1 MAKKKQAPK
10 PEETKEEA
18 MANVDPRADSGKDD
32 DEEDI
37 EEEELNLDLED
48 RKKDY
53 SKLTKIKE
61 QLTDIYT
68 NIVRG
73 FEDKSEQNSTVD
85 RAWDMYN
92 CVLNENQAY
101 AGNSQIYVPLV
112 RDAIEARTTRFS
124 NQLFPQS
131 GRYAEVVGEGDTPW
145 DLMALLDY
153 YVGQTKLKSLIV
165 PSLMREGDC
174 SGQYSLCLEWSEKKR
189 HTVKKVKRAET
200 VSLLGNAPEEDE
212 TIDDREYEEINDAR
226 PDVVVL
232 DARNLVVLPA
242 SVDEIEDAEIV
253 AVCMWLSKAAVKKKI
268 RDKVFDKEAGEKLID
283 NFQTTNSGNTQ
294 QPDTEKKAL
303 NQAGVKTDSKGNTR
317 ALIYKAWSK
326 VKIKGEYR
334 LCEMYFAGED
344 NILSCKRIPL
354 WADRVPVISKPV
366 IKVPGSFWGKSP
378 AAAVE
383 KLQYQAN
390 DAVNIGMDS
399 AQYALMPIVMT
410 DPEKNPKIGSMIM
423 AQAAIWETS
432 PKDTT
437 FAQFPPLY
445 RDALSIVAACKDQ
458 VMQSLGVNSAMM
470 PHAAGSNAKKP
481 SQAQAAQEQQ
491 VALESTNNAVN
502 ILEESVLNEILRWFY
517 EMDYQFREKPITIQ
531 KFGQMGLQADLQQ
544 VPLIEVNAHYQFRWN
559 GTEANQTV
567 QQVQQMIAA
576 MNVLRGIPPQQLNGR
591 KLDITPILEKLAGAA
606 FGPRIAPKVLID
618 ERHMMAMDP
627 NMENQLML
635 GGFPVH
641 INPQDNDIEH
651 IQAHQAAMS
660 HDMSGFIHPHIME
673 HIMAM
678 KAKNQAAQGGPP
690 ASQGAPGVPGGAG
703 PGVAGTPRQGA
714 QPGNPRPQQPPGAVS
729 RDQMPLSMPRKAGIG

>member
-1 MAKKKQAPK
+1 MAKTKQAPN
-10 PEETKEEA
+10 PEDTKEEA

-53 SKLTKIKE
+53 SGLKKVKE
-61 QLTDIYT
+61 QLQDIYT

-73 FEDKSEQNSTVD
+73 FEDKSEQNSTID

-145 DLMALLDY
+145 DLMALLNY
-153 YVGQTKLKSLIV
+153 YVGQTKLRSLIV
-165 PSLMREGDC
+165 PALMREGDC

-242 SVDEIEDAEIV
+242 SVDETEDAEIV

-470 PHAAGSNAKKP
+470 PHAAGSNSKKP

-591 KLDITPILEKLAGAA
+591 KLDITPILEVLVENVFGAEL
-606 FGPRIAPKVLID
+606 GGRILID
-618 ERHMMAMDP
+618 DRNKFTIPPEIEDEMMVNGIPADVHEFDDDNAHMKSHQQAGQSSGDP
-627 NMENQLML
+627 AGLIRNHM
-635 GGFPVH
+635 
-641 INPQDNDIEH
+641 
-651 IQAHQAAMS
+651 QAHMQAMQKKRQAAM
-660 HDMSGFIHPHIME
+660 
-673 HIMAM
+673 MA
-678 KAKNQAAQGGPP
+678 QQPQPG
-690 ASQGAPGVPGGAG
+690 QPGVPGGAG
-703 PGVAGTPRQGA
+703 PGVAGTPRPGA
-714 QPGNPRPQQPPGAVS
+714 QPAPGRPMQNPPGAIQQ
-729 RDQMPLSMPRKAGIG
+729 DNMPGAPGRG